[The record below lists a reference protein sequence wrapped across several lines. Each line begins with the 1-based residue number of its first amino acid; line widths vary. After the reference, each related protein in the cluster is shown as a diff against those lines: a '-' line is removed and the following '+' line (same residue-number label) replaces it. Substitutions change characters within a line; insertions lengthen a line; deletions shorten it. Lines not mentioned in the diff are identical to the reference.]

1 MSYMRVICV
10 LLAQCSLPPTLQWT
24 QKFVFATFQCS
35 RTIQCMVTQEG
46 PLSSGGWPC
55 SRTIQCMVT
64 QEGPLSSGGW
74 PCSRTIQCIVTQEG
88 PLSSGGWSCSRTIQ
102 CQVTQEGPLSSGGC
116 TSPVQP
122 HYPVP
127 GYPGGPTFQWGLY
140 FSSTAALS
148 SAQLP
153 LSSGHGIFQC
163 QKCPKKHAKFR
174 DYVTI
179 THELFARPTPPPFR
193 VL

>member
-46 PLSSGGWPC
+46 PLSSHYPVHGYPGGPTFQWGLALQPHYP
-55 SRTIQCMVT
+55 VHGYPG
-64 QEGPLSSGGW
+64 GPTFQWGL
-74 PCSRTIQCIVTQEG
+74 V
-88 PLSSGGWSCSRTIQ
+88 L
-102 CQVTQEGPLSSGGC
+102 
-116 TSPVQP
+116 QP

-163 QKCPKKHAKFR
+163 QKCQKKHAKFR

-179 THELFARPTPPPFR
+179 MHELFARPTPPPFR

>member
-55 SRTIQCMVT
+55 SRTIQCM
-64 QEGPLSSGGW
+64 
-74 PCSRTIQCIVTQEG
+74 VTQEG

-163 QKCPKKHAKFR
+163 QKCQKKHAKFR
-174 DYVTI
+174 DYVTNM
-179 THELFARPTPPPFR
+179 HELFARPTPPPFR

>member
-74 PCSRTIQCIVTQEG
+74 PCSRTIQCMVTQEG
-88 PLSSGGWSCSRTIQ
+88 PLSSGGWPCSRTIQ
-102 CQVTQEGPLSSGGC
+102 CMVTQEGPLSSGGC

-122 HYPVP
+122 HYPVHNYHFP
-127 GYPGGPTFQWGLY
+127 VVMA
-140 FSSTAALS
+140 FSSAK
-148 SAQLP
+148 SAQKNMPSLEIMLLLCMNYLP
-153 LSSGHGIFQC
+153 ALPPLPSEC
-163 QKCPKKHAKFR
+163 YKK
-174 DYVTI
+174 T
-179 THELFARPTPPPFR
+179 
-193 VL
+193 

>member
-1 MSYMRVICV
+1 MAKLAASSNWMANELCMLQCRLRMSYMRVICV

-74 PCSRTIQCIVTQEG
+74 PCSRTIQRMVTQEG

-122 HYPVP
+122 HYPVHN
-127 GYPGGPTFQWGLY
+127 YHC
-140 FSSTAALS
+140 
-148 SAQLP
+148 
-153 LSSGHGIFQC
+153 HGIFQC

-179 THELFARPTPPPFR
+179 MHELFARPTPPPFR